1 MLFIALFSTLPYI
14 HASALD
20 DSMILKNGYFLLNDE
35 KVFLSS
41 DAEFRE
47 FGFSPNIR
55 ISGLTSLGFPFYIIE
70 NSQTDLVRGF
80 ILESDELTRFE
91 YRHSMFSQI
100 AVDNTVKGDVDVN
113 YLVTHHTRVFNG
125 NIFNFS
131 IKTFDKSIYDGNN
144 FDTFIGKLDG
154 VKIQVTI
161 TDKQN
166 NILREFSG
174 ITQSGIFE
182 QSIRIPDNLWP
193 RGTYYLNLDLE
204 YNGNFYQTNKEFFIL
219 GDPPDKGN

>member
-1 MLFIALFSTLPYI
+1 M
-14 HASALD
+14 
-20 DSMILKNGYFLLNDE
+20 
-35 KVFLSS
+35 
-41 DAEFRE
+41 
-47 FGFSPNIR
+47 
-55 ISGLTSLGFPFYIIE
+55 PFYIIE
-70 NSQTDLVRGF
+70 NSHTGLIRGF
-80 ILESDELTRFE
+80 ISESDELTRFQ
-91 YRHSMFSQI
+91 YPHSMFSQI
-100 AVDNTVKGDVDVN
+100 PVDNSVKGDVDVN
-113 YLVTHHTRVFNG
+113 YLITHHARVFNG
-125 NIFNFS
+125 NVFNFS

-166 NILREFSG
+166 NILQEFNG
-174 ITQSGIFE
+174 ITQSGIYE

-204 YNGNFYQTNKEFFIL
+204 YNGNFYQTSKEFFIL